1 MVFWYQGAM
10 RRIAILIACLFVAC
24 AAALPARAVD
34 VPAAGDLVSARLV
47 GDSGSVAP
55 DTVLWTDIHLDIK
68 PGWHV
73 YWRNPGDA
81 GIATA
86 IDWRL
91 PPGFSAGSIEW
102 PVPEWFVVGDLA
114 NYGYG
119 KSVDLLVPIKTPQSP
134 GRTTPLAAHVSW
146 LVCAEICIPGETN
159 LTLNLPSGTGAA
171 DPGSAA
177 LFAAARAKL
186 PRLAP
191 FVVGFTPDAHGY
203 RLQIPEI
210 AASGLSHAH
219 AVFFPYNGNAI
230 DQAAAQPVAA
240 SANGLTL
247 SLAKPSTPNAP
258 LAKKLGGVL
267 VLHGDGGASRA
278 YTISAEPGVAPVA
291 GAAPAPAAAFA
302 PMPTRTPDLPP
313 DTIHWWEAVLL
324 AFLGGLV
331 LNLMPCVFPI
341 LSLKV
346 LSLASLAHRDDALRH
361 GIAYAAGVVLSFV
374 VLGGTLLVLREGGTA
389 LGWGFQL
396 QSPVVVGLLAYLLL
410 AMGLSLSG
418 VAEFGAGLAGTGAGL
433 AERGGAFGAF
443 ATGVLATIVA
453 TPCTAP
459 FMGTALGVALIAPG
473 PVALAVFAALGAGL
487 AAPFLVAAAVP
498 GARRRLP
505 KPGAW
510 MVVTRQVLAFPLYG
524 TVAWL
529 VWVLMQEVAPGDAL
543 MVLFGLV
550 AVAFAVWIYGR
561 TRAGP
566 RRLGS
571 ALAVLG
577 IVVAIVLAARPTA
590 PTAAPQAAS
599 RYGLP
604 YQPFSSARLAA
615 LTAEKKPVF
624 VNLTA
629 SWCIT
634 CLFNERATLDSAAV
648 RSAFATHGVTALKG
662 DWTRRNADITVFL
675 QEHGRSGVPLYLLYD
690 KSGDATV
697 LPQILTE
704 AEVLRAVGKI

>member
-1 MVFWYQGAM
+1 M
-10 RRIAILIACLFVAC
+10 RRIAILIACLFAAC

-34 VPAAGDLVSARLV
+34 VPADLVAARLV
-47 GDSGSVAP
+47 SESGSAAP
-55 DTVLWTDIHLDIK
+55 GSVLWTDLHLDIK
-68 PGWHV
+68 PGWHI

-86 IDWRL
+86 IDWHL
-91 PPGFSAGSIEW
+91 PPGFSAGAIEW
-102 PVPEWFVVGDLA
+102 PVPQWFVVGDLA
-114 NYGYG
+114 NYGYE
-119 KSVDLLVPIKTPQSP
+119 KSVDLLVPIKAPQSL
-134 GRTTPLAAHVSW
+134 GRTVPLAAHVSW
-146 LVCAEICIPGETN
+146 LACAEICIPGATD
-159 LTLNLPSGTGAA
+159 LALNLSTGTGAP

-177 LFAAARAKL
+177 LFTAARARL
-186 PRLAP
+186 PQSASFAVGLAA
-191 FVVGFTPDAHGY
+191 DAHGY
-203 RLQIPEI
+203 RLQIPE
-210 AASGLSHAH
+210 AAVAGLTHPQ
-219 AVFFPYNGNAI
+219 AVFFPYDGNAI

-240 SANGLTL
+240 SANGPTL
-247 SLAKPSTPNAP
+247 SLAKPGTPNAP
-258 LAKKLGGVL
+258 VAKKLDGVL
-267 VLHGDGGASRA
+267 VLRGDGGASRA
-278 YTISAEPGVAPVA
+278 YTISAEPGVAPVPTA
-291 GAAPAPAAAFA
+291 KPTAAPAPTPA
-302 PMPTRTPDLPP
+302 PSPAPTRKVV
-313 DTIHWWEAVLL
+313 HWWEAVLL
-324 AFLGGLV
+324 AFVGGLV

-346 LSLASLAHRDDALRH
+346 LSLARLAHRDDALRH
-361 GIAYAAGVVLSFV
+361 GIAYAVGVVVSFV

-418 VAEFGAGLAGTGAGL
+418 VAEFGTGLAGAGAGF
-433 AERGGAFGAF
+433 AERGGTAGAF

-459 FMGTALGVALIAPG
+459 FMGTALGFALIAPG
-473 PVALAVFAALGAGL
+473 PVALAVFAALGLGL
-487 AAPFLVAAAVP
+487 AAPFLAAAAIP
-498 GARRRLP
+498 GARRLLP
-505 KPGAW
+505 KPAAW
-510 MVVTRQVLAFPLYG
+510 MVVTRQALAFPLYG

-529 VWVLMQEVAPGDAL
+529 VWVLIQETAPSDAL

-550 AVAFAVWIYGR
+550 AVAFAVWVYGR

-577 IVVAIVLAARPTA
+577 IVVAVVLAARPTS
-590 PTAAPQAAS
+590 PTAAPQAAA
-599 RYGLP
+599 RDGLP
-604 YQPFSSARLAA
+604 YEPFSSARLAA

-648 RSAFATHGVTALKG
+648 RSAFAAHRVTALKG
-662 DWTRRNADITVFL
+662 DWTRRNPDITAFL

-690 KSGDATV
+690 RSGDATV

-704 AEVLRAVGKI
+704 AEVLNAVGKI

>member
-1 MVFWYQGAM
+1 M
-10 RRIAILIACLFVAC
+10 RRIALLIACFLAAC

-34 VPAAGDLVSARLV
+34 VPTDLVSARLV
-47 GDSGSVAP
+47 SESGSVAP
-55 DTVLWTDIHLDIK
+55 DAVLWTDIHLDIK

-81 GIATA
+81 GIATG

-91 PPGFSAGSIEW
+91 PAGFSAGAIEW

-114 NYGYG
+114 NYGYE

-134 GRTTPLAAHVSW
+134 AGTTPLAAHVSW
-146 LVCAEICIPGETN
+146 LACADICIPGETN
-159 LTLNLPSGTGAA
+159 LTLNLPSGAGAP

-177 LFAAARAKL
+177 LFTAARAKL
-186 PRLAP
+186 PQPAAFP
-191 FVVGFTPDAHGY
+191 AAFTADTHGY
-203 RLQIPEI
+203 RLQIPET
-210 AASGLSHAH
+210 AVSGLNHPQ
-219 AVFFPYNGNAI
+219 AVFFPYDGNAI

-240 SANGLTL
+240 SAGRLTL

-258 LAKKLGGVL
+258 LAKKLDGVL
-267 VLHGDGGASRA
+267 VVHGDGGTSRA
-278 YTISAEPGVAPVA
+278 YAIGAVPGALP
-291 GAAPAPAAAFA
+291 APAPAATPA
-302 PMPTRTPDLPP
+302 PIPAAAPAPTPDVV
-313 DTIHWWEAVLL
+313 HWWEAVLL

-361 GIAYAAGVVLSFV
+361 GIAYAAGVVSSFV

-418 VAEFGAGLAGTGAGL
+418 VAEFGAGLAGTGAGF
-433 AERGGAFGAF
+433 AERGGTVGTF

-459 FMGTALGVALIAPG
+459 FMGTALGFALIAPG

-498 GARRRLP
+498 GARRLLP

-529 VWVLMQEVAPGDAL
+529 VWVLMQEVSPSDAL

-550 AVAFAVWIYGR
+550 AVAFAVWVYGR

-571 ALAVLG
+571 ALAVFG
-577 IVVAIVLAARPTA
+577 IVVAIVLAARPTSPA
-590 PTAAPQAAS
+590 AAPQSAA
-599 RYGLP
+599 RDGLP
-604 YQPFSSARLAA
+604 YEPFSSARLAA

-648 RSAFATHGVTALKG
+648 RSAFAAHGVTALKG
-662 DWTRRNADITVFL
+662 DWTRRNPDITAFL
-675 QEHGRSGVPLYLLYD
+675 EEHGRSGVPLYLLYD
-690 KSGDATV
+690 KRGDATV

-704 AEVLRAVGKI
+704 AEVLNAVGKI

>member
-10 RRIAILIACLFVAC
+10 RRIVILIACLFAAC
-24 AAALPARAVD
+24 VTALPARAVD
-34 VPAAGDLVSARLV
+34 VPSDLVAARLV
-47 GDSGSVAP
+47 GESGSVAAG
-55 DTVLWTDIHLDIK
+55 TVLWTDIHLDIK

-86 IDWRL
+86 IDWHL
-91 PPGFSAGSIEW
+91 PPGFSAGAIEW

-114 NYGYG
+114 NYGYD
-119 KSVDLLVPIKTPQSP
+119 KSADLLVPIKTPQSLGGT
-134 GRTTPLAAHVSW
+134 GRLAAHVSW
-146 LVCAEICIPGETN
+146 LVCAEICIPGDIN
-159 LTLNLPSGTGAA
+159 LALNLPSGSGAP
-171 DPGSAA
+171 DPANAA
-177 LFAAARAKL
+177 LFTAARARL
-186 PRLAP
+186 PQEAP
-191 FVVGFTPDAHGY
+191 FATGFSADTHGY
-203 RLQIPEI
+203 RLQIPET
-210 AASGLSHAH
+210 AVSGMTRPH
-219 AVFFPYNGNAI
+219 AVFFPYDGNAI
-230 DQAAAQPVAA
+230 DQAAAQPV
-240 SANGLTL
+240 SVGVSGLSV
-247 SLAKPSTPNAP
+247 SLAKPTTPNAP
-258 LAKKLGGVL
+258 VAKKLNGVL
-267 VLHGDGGASRA
+267 ALRGDGGASRA
-278 YTISAEPGVAPVA
+278 YAISAEPGMAPA
-291 GAAPAPAAAFA
+291 AAASPTPSRAPAPASARDAVG
-302 PMPTRTPDLPP
+302 
-313 DTIHWWEAVLL
+313 WWEAVLL
-324 AFLGGLV
+324 AFLGGIV

-346 LSLASLAHRDDALRH
+346 LGLATLAHRDDALRH
-361 GIAYAAGVVLSFV
+361 GIAYAAGVVVSFV

-410 AMGLSLSG
+410 AMALSLSG
-418 VAEFGAGLAGTGAGL
+418 VAEFGPGLAGAGAGF
-433 AERGGAFGAF
+433 AERGGTAGAF
-443 ATGVLATIVA
+443 ATGVLATVVA

-459 FMGTALGVALIAPG
+459 FMGTALGFALIAPG

-487 AAPFLVAAAVP
+487 AAPFLVAAAMP
-498 GARRRLP
+498 GARRLLP

-529 VWVLMQEVAPGDAL
+529 VWVLMQETTPSDAL

-550 AVAFAVWIYGR
+550 AVGFAVWVYGR

-566 RRLGS
+566 RRLG
-571 ALAVLG
+571 AVLAMLG
-577 IVVAIVLAARPTA
+577 IVVAVVLAAQPTSAVA
-590 PTAAPQAAS
+590 PPQAAA
-599 RYGLP
+599 RGGLP
-604 YQPFSSARLAA
+604 YEPFSSARLAA

-648 RSAFATHGVTALKG
+648 RSAFAAHGVTSLKG
-662 DWTRRNADITVFL
+662 DWTRRNPDITAFL

-704 AEVLRAVGKI
+704 GEVLSAVGKI